1 MISPRRI
8 FFALSLAALLQ
19 SLPGPALAGAAEWEK
34 HTQTG
39 ADAFRENRFG
49 EAERAFQASITE
61 AKSFGDNDLR
71 MATSLTNLGVLYN
84 SRGQFEKAEPLF
96 EKAVHIKQKALGAFN
111 TDVADS
117 AARLCQFYLKRKKY
131 EKADPICNK
140 LIQFGEIQIREFTDM
155 ETSFKHL
162 QTFYAHHKDLGRA
175 KALLSEVEKL
185 THEKSTNQCLE
196 LAVMLD
202 SVAESYMTRRTGGDK
217 PESEKL
223 FKQSLALREHALSGN
238 HLALSQSYANL
249 GKLYAEGG
257 RHALAEPLLLK
268 SFTMAKETVG
278 MAKPQTFQSLDA
290 YAHTLSALGRAGKA
304 ESLYREA
311 REAFASAYGA
321 GSSNVADVDLSLA
334 TLLEN
339 RGQYQQA
346 ATLVGEAMKIKEK
359 INGPNSAAMV
369 SILEKYAY
377 LMNKTDRK
385 KEAMKLQSRA
395 NQIKG

>member
-162 QTFYAHHKDLGRA
+162 QNFYAHHKDLGRA

-268 SFTMAKETVG
+268 SFTMAKET
-278 MAKPQTFQSLDA
+278 
-290 YAHTLSALGRAGKA
+290 
-304 ESLYREA
+304 
-311 REAFASAYGA
+311 
-321 GSSNVADVDLSLA
+321 
-334 TLLEN
+334 
-339 RGQYQQA
+339 
-346 ATLVGEAMKIKEK
+346 
-359 INGPNSAAMV
+359 
-369 SILEKYAY
+369 
-377 LMNKTDRK
+377 
-385 KEAMKLQSRA
+385 
-395 NQIKG
+395 

>member
-1 MISPRRI
+1 MTSTRRI
-8 FFALSLAALLQ
+8 LFAVSFAAFLQCLA
-19 SLPGPALAGAAEWEK
+19 GPALAGAAEWEK

-39 ADAFRENRFG
+39 ADAFRENRYG

-61 AKSFGDNDLR
+61 AKAFGENDLR

-84 SRGQFEKAEPLF
+84 SRGQFDKAEPLF
-96 EKAVHIKQKALGAFN
+96 EKAVHIKQKTLGAFN
-111 TDVADS
+111 SDVADS

-140 LIQFGEIQIREFTDM
+140 IIQFGEIQIREYTNL
-155 ETSFKHL
+155 ENSFKHL
-162 QTFYAHHKDLGRA
+162 SSFYSHHKDLGKA
-175 KALLSEVEKL
+175 KTMLAEMEKI
-185 THEKSTNQCLE
+185 THEKSNNQCLE
-196 LAVMLD
+196 LAVLLD
-202 SVAESYMTRRTGGDK
+202 SVADSYMTRHSTNEK

-223 FKQSLALREHALSGN
+223 YKESLALREHVLKTN

-249 GKLYAEGG
+249 GKLYAEEG

-268 SFTMAKETVG
+268 SYTMAKETVG

-290 YAHTLSALGRAGKA
+290 YAHTLSALGRSAKA

-311 REAFASAYGA
+311 RDAFVSAYGA

-339 RGQYQQA
+339 RGQYHEA

-395 NQIKG
+395 NQIK

>member
-1 MISPRRI
+1 MTSTRRI
-8 FFALSLAALLQ
+8 LFALSFVAFLQCAA
-19 SLPGPALAGAAEWEK
+19 GPAQAGPAEWEK
-34 HTQTG
+34 HTQAG

-49 EAERAFQASITE
+49 EAEREFQASITE
-61 AKSFGDNDLR
+61 AKTFGENDLR

-84 SRGQFEKAEPLF
+84 SRGQFDKAEPLF
-96 EKAVHIKQKALGAFN
+96 EKAVHIKQKTLGAFN
-111 TDVADS
+111 SDVADS

-140 LIQFGEIQIREFTDM
+140 IIQFGEIQIREYTNL
-155 ETSFKHL
+155 ENSFKHL
-162 QTFYAHHKDLGRA
+162 SNFYSHHKDLGKA
-175 KALLSEVEKL
+175 KTMLAEMEKI
-185 THEKSTNQCLE
+185 THEKSNNQCLE
-196 LAVMLD
+196 LAVLLD
-202 SVAESYMTRRTGGDK
+202 SVADSYMTRHATNEK

-223 FKQSLALREHALSGN
+223 YKESLALREHVLKTN

-249 GKLYAEGG
+249 GKLYAEEG

-268 SFTMAKETVG
+268 SYTMAKETVG

-290 YAHTLSALGRAGKA
+290 YAHTLSALGRSAKA

-311 REAFASAYGA
+311 RDAFVSAYGA

-339 RGQYQQA
+339 RGQYHEA
-346 ATLVGEAMKIKEK
+346 ATLVGEAVKIKEK
-359 INGPNSAAMV
+359 INGPNSAAMI

-395 NQIKG
+395 NQIK